1 MIRRILAELRRGP
14 TTVGELSRKL
24 GVEQGALEEML
35 RFMTRKGLIRELH
48 PESGATGCAGC
59 SSAGRCEATPV
70 TGYELVP
77 DVARPDTERGGQSRS
92 RLGVTA
98 RRSDGDQP

>member
-35 RFMTRKGLIRELH
+35 RFMARKGLIRELH
-48 PESGATGCAGC
+48 AECVPVGCAGC
-59 SSAGRCEATPV
+59 SRAGRCAASPV
-70 TGYELVP
+70 TGYELVAGAAMP
-77 DVARPDTERGGQSRS
+77 DAGQTRGRS
-92 RLGVTA
+92 GAPEPR
-98 RRSDGDQP
+98 